1 MTQQQINS
9 LTINDTDNTQ
19 LYAGSTVYYMLQEY
33 SARYMICDSVNNFL
47 FKWAAYN
54 NYKLPDFLRSYKAL
68 YAEYN
73 PLNNYDMTEKSVDLQ
88 NDGDITRTRSTDDEH
103 NKVTTTNNYDYTTDT
118 EAGTGNDT
126 PTVKNYT
133 TTYDDAST
141 GRLSSYSEN
150 SGKTSQHTTADA
162 ADNVTEVTDD
172 MTVSNKE
179 THDTTTMTIDDTTYT
194 ADKINAHELTR
205 SGNIGITTTQQMI
218 QSTIDLY
225 AKSLIYDY
233 VYSFIERYTFYAA
246 GGECYEYTAIENN

>member
-19 LYAGSTVYYMLQEY
+19 IYNGSTVYYLLQEY
-33 SARYMICDSVNNFL
+33 SARYMICDSVNNFI

-54 NYKLPDFLRSYKAL
+54 NYKLPDFLRAYKAL

-73 PLNNYDMTEKSVDLQ
+73 PLNNYDMT
-88 NDGDITRTRSTDDEH
+88 
-103 NKVTTTNNYDYTTDT
+103 
-118 EAGTGNDT
+118 
-126 PTVKNYT
+126 
-133 TTYDDAST
+133 
-141 GRLSSYSEN
+141 
-150 SGKTSQHTTADA
+150 
-162 ADNVTEVTDD
+162 
-172 MTVSNKE
+172 VSNTE

-205 SGNIGITTTQQMI
+205 SGNIGVM
-218 QSTIDLY
+218 STVDLI
-225 AKSLIYDY
+225 KQELSLRSQSLIYDY

>member
-9 LTINDTDNTQ
+9 LTINDEDSIQ

-47 FKWAAYN
+47 FKWAAYC
-54 NYKLPDFLRSYKAL
+54 NYKLPDFLRAYKAL

-73 PLNNYDMTEKSVDLQ
+73 PLNNYDMTEKSVDMQ

-103 NKVTTTNNYDYTTDT
+103 NKVTTTNGYDYSTDT
-118 EAGTGNDT
+118 EADSTDR
-126 PTVKNYT
+126 PTVENYT

-141 GRLSSYSEN
+141 GRLASYSVN
-150 SGKTSQHTTADA
+150 KGKTTQHTTADA
-162 ADNVTEVTDD
+162 DDNVTEVTDD
-172 MTVSNKE
+172 MTVQNVE

-194 ADKINAHELTR
+194 ADRINAHELTR
-205 SGNIGITTTQQMI
+205 SGNIGVTTAQQMI

-233 VYSFIERYTFYAA
+233 VYNFIERYTFYAA
-246 GGECYEYTAIENN
+246 GGVCYDYTVIENI

>member
-9 LTINDTDNTQ
+9 LTINDEDSTQ
-19 LYAGSTVYYMLQEY
+19 LYAGSTVHYMLQEY

-47 FKWAAYN
+47 FKWAAYC
-54 NYKLPDFLRSYKAL
+54 NYKLPDFLRAYNAL
-68 YAEYN
+68 YADYN

-103 NKVTTTNNYDYTTDT
+103 NKVTTTNGYDYSTDT
-118 EAGTGNDT
+118 TADSTDK

-150 SGKTSQHTTADA
+150 TGKTTQHTTADA
-162 ADNVTEVTDD
+162 EDNVTEVTDD
-172 MTVSNKE
+172 MTVQNVE

-194 ADKINAHELTR
+194 ADRINAHEMTR
-205 SGNIGITTTQQMI
+205 QGNIGVM
-218 QSTIDLY
+218 STVDLIKQELSLR
-225 AKSLIYDY
+225 AQSLIYDY

-246 GGECYEYTAIENN
+246 GGECYDYTVIDNN